1 MKRLLVTLLSLF
13 ALAILLVSPAAS
25 WLAQFTAPAGGGSP
39 SQDHWD
45 FSAFSVQ
52 WSLNPTTGS
61 NISGSRNVSD
71 VITASF
77 ATWTSAPGA
86 TLGISRGA
94 DSSSTSA
101 GFSTSGGNTN
111 LICFVCQ
118 GDFSKDAQTLAVTI
132 TTIENA
138 TGNPDGHGGRSRFV
152 GQILDAD
159 ILFNPSTNFSTG
171 GGMGQDLQ
179 TVATHEIGHFFG
191 LDHTAVV
198 RAIMFPFAP
207 DLQTT
212 LGYDDVAG
220 ISNLYGGGGGLG
232 AITGSVSF
240 AGSGGPVFGAH
251 VFAQSVTTN
260 SPLNGIRKT
269 PIGTL
274 TLPDGTFKIGGVPSD
289 SYIVVAEPLDD
300 PETAGDIQSYTGAF
314 GRAVQTNF
322 TTRWH

>member
-1 MKRLLVTLLSLF
+1 MKRILVTLLSLF

-25 WLAQFTAPAGGGSP
+25 WLAQFTAPSGGGTP
-39 SQDHWD
+39 QQDHWD
-45 FSAFSVQ
+45 FSAFAVQ
-52 WSLNPTTGS
+52 WNLNPTTGS

-77 ATWTSAPGA
+77 ATWTSAPNA
-86 TLGISRGA
+86 TLSISRGA

-101 GFSTSGGNTN
+101 GFSTTGGNTN

-118 GDFSKDAQTLAVTI
+118 ADFSKDAQTLAVTI

-138 TGNPDGHGGRSRFV
+138 TGSPDGHGGRSKFV

-207 DLQTT
+207 NVQTS

-220 ISNLYGGGGGLG
+220 ISGLYSGGGNLG
-232 AITGSVSF
+232 SITGSVSF

-251 VFAQSVTTN
+251 VFAQSVTTS

-300 PETAGDIQSYTGAF
+300 PESAGDIQAFSGAF
-314 GRAVQTNF
+314 GHAIQTNF